1 MAYLKK
7 IGSSHAALLSVIDSF
22 CITVITYGMGVI
34 KINKT
39 DMTKL
44 ESAYSAAYAKMFDS
58 YDLTVIRQCQF
69 YCGSL
74 PITYRIAIKR

>member
-1 MAYLKK
+1 M
-7 IGSSHAALLSVIDSF
+7 STIDSF
-22 CITVITYGMGVI
+22 CIPVLTYRMGVI

-39 DMTKL
+39 DMTKV
-44 ESAYSAAYAKMFDS
+44 ESAYSAAYAKIFGS

-74 PITYRIAIKR
+74 PIT